1 MNAADFYILLAVFML
16 VISRMIDFHLGL
28 DRFKSRYTLGNRLFF
43 LNLLG
48 VACSVV
54 AIYCFVVFA
63 ERKIY
68 QVVNSKVVLDF
79 YYPLNFDS
87 KDKILEIDNR
97 GLVDIDDIHVYFT
110 RYTFDSAAIDTRGI
124 FRAKISF
131 IKTYSTFGEIADT
144 VIKDRKIESGG
155 TAKIVL
161 NKLIMMDTVFPPQMP
176 DLYFYV
182 IRISF
187 RNSVN
192 GELFVKY
199 IFTPSNTKMPD
210 WIENNITL
218 YRSESAEAGPVD
230 TSGTDRTAQ
239 LRGFIVNHQ
248 MSLFGDDQERLYKN

>member
-1 MNAADFYILLAVFML
+1 MNGVNLYILLAVFML

-43 LNLLG
+43 LNLFG

-79 YYPLNFDS
+79 YYPLNYDS

-97 GLVDIDDIHVYFT
+97 GIVDVEDIHVYFT
-110 RYTFDSAAIDTRGI
+110 RYTFDSAAIDPHGF
-124 FRAKISF
+124 FRPKVSF
-131 IKTYSTFGEIADT
+131 LKSYSTFGEISDT
-144 VIKDRKIESGG
+144 VITGRKIRSGD
-155 TAKIVL
+155 TAKMVL
-161 NKLIMMDTVFPPQMP
+161 NKMIIMDTVFPPKQP
-176 DLYFYV
+176 DLYFYA

-187 RNSVN
+187 RNSLN
-192 GELFVKY
+192 GELLVKY
-199 IFTPSNTKMPD
+199 LFTPRNTKMPD

-218 YRSESAEAGPVD
+218 YRSKSIEAGPVD

-239 LRGFIVNHQ
+239 LRGFVIKHQ
-248 MSLFGDDQERLYKN
+248 MSLFGDDQDRLFKN